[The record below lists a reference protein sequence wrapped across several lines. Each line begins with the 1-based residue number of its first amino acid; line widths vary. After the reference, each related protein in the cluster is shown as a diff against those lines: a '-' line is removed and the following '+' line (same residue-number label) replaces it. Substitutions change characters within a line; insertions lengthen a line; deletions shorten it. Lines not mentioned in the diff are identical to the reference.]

1 MNQVI
6 SQLYKLLERHA
17 LINDEVSGF
26 RFLNSDDFSNER
38 QLLYKDLEEQF
49 SLPVNSNELRGIRNL
64 PQLIRFLMKSNS
76 AFEA

>member
-6 SQLYKLLERHA
+6 SQLYALLEKHA

-26 RFLNSDDFSNER
+26 RFLSSPDFAKER
-38 QLLYKDLEEQF
+38 YKFYADLEDHF
-49 SLPVNSNELRGIRNL
+49 SLHNLHDELTRIYNL
-64 PQLIRFLMKSNS
+64 PQLIQFLQKSNN

>member
-6 SQLYKLLERHA
+6 SQLYALLEKHA

-26 RFLNSDDFSNER
+26 RFLSSPDFATER
-38 QLLYKDLEEQF
+38 HKFYADLEEHF
-49 SLPVNSNELRGIRNL
+49 SLHNQQEELNGICNL
-64 PQLIRFLMKSNS
+64 PQLIRFLQKSKS